1 MGEVN
6 IQHPRPLPRVKV
18 QRSYPTGPG
27 HMGRRGPHSHPEPRI
42 SHWLQTLTP
51 SFPPGLCT
59 PHILELGSHPFQGTQ
74 SLEMVQNTLKTWGH
88 RSSGYRGVSQVTL
101 RVSGRCRPEPGPTSK
116 TFLHPGPFCIP
127 SYGHQSL
134 FGPQVCPRQGR
145 WGRVGS
151 GCPARLVTTS
161 CTPLALSSWQNTVA
175 ATPGLNFTAQN
186 S

>member
-1 MGEVN
+1 MS
-6 IQHPRPLPRVKV
+6 IQHPPPPAPCQGSEKLPNWPRTHGGEGPSLPPRAQDQPLAANLYPLLPTRPVHPHPTHPR
-18 QRSYPTGPG
+18 TGVTSFSGHAELGDGPKHFENVGTQKFGIQGCVPG
-27 HMGRRGPHSHPEPRI
+27 HPE
-42 SHWLQTLTP
+42 
-51 SFPPGLCT
+51 
-59 PHILELGSHPFQGTQ
+59 
-74 SLEMVQNTLKTWGH
+74 
-88 RSSGYRGVSQVTL
+88 
-101 RVSGRCRPEPGPTSK
+101 SGRCRPEPGPPSK

-134 FGPQVCPRQGR
+134 FGPQACPPQGR